1 MPSLKGREIPPRSYA
16 SHNRQSGVGQD
27 FREPDDGVQRCA
39 QLVRHV
45 VAREL
50 RLTKQ
55 TVGSWHSRFLAARLG
70 GLLDEPRPGAPRK
83 IGDGEVDRVVTL
95 TLESTPR
102 DATHWSTRAM
112 ATRCDLRLTRLA
124 LG

>member
-1 MPSLKGREIPPRSYA
+1 MRAYDRN
-16 SHNRQSGVGQD
+16 H
-27 FREPDDGVQRCA
+27 
-39 QLVRHV
+39 
-45 VAREL
+45 
-50 RLTKQ
+50 T
-55 TVGSWHSRFLAARLG
+55 RLG

-112 ATRCDLRLTRLA
+112 ATRRDLRLTRLA
-124 LG
+124 LGELLHFPLGHALDARQDALDRPL

>member
-1 MPSLKGREIPPRSYA
+1 
-16 SHNRQSGVGQD
+16 
-27 FREPDDGVQRCA
+27 
-39 QLVRHV
+39 

-55 TVGSWHSRFLAARLG
+55 TVGNWHSRFLAARLG

-83 IGDGEVDRVVTL
+83 IGGGEVDRVVTL
-95 TLESTPR
+95 TLENTPR